1 MPNQLISLEGISA
14 SGKTSIAKALEEK
27 IGAHY
32 IHSPPKEYEEHHE
45 AAKELGTKALYNF
58 YLGGNRHVMNEING
72 FLQLGQPVII
82 EPYIYSTIAF
92 GLLNRKCQNPPPCIS
107 YGPFLVMPPGL
118 LEPDQIIYVT
128 ASWGEIEKRLLMM
141 GKKRNNNEN
150 IYNLKKFKEVYDQV
164 LMEKDNVIIV
174 DTTRRN
180 VDEVV
185 EELLPKLNLL

>member
-1 MPNQLISLEGISA
+1 MPNQLISLEGVDA
-14 SGKTSIAKALEEK
+14 SGKTSIAKALEKK

-32 IHSPPKEYEEHHE
+32 IHSPPEKFTSY
-45 AAKELGTKALYNF
+45 KELIREAGQEALYNF
-58 YLGGNRHVMNEING
+58 YLSGNKYVIEEIAN

-92 GLLNRKCQNPPPCIS
+92 GAVNLGKELYMS
-107 YGPFLVMPPGL
+107 PGL
-118 LEPDQIIYVT
+118 LEPDQVIYVI
-128 ASWGEIEKRLLMM
+128 ASWREIEKRLLMM
-141 GKKRNNNEN
+141 GKRRKDHKN